1 MSSTAALEDVRE
13 MDVRST
19 LLAAGAERRGADR
32 CEANLLVLAVHTV
45 HLYPVDADTP
55 TVSWADPSLTICDD
69 VEDEPLAGAGTPL
82 VAQRAVEDLAAALG
96 ISYGSCRYLVA
107 GSLELRYRLPRLWAL
122 VQQGRLQAWKAREVA
137 DHSRDLGPEAVAFLD
152 AQAAIAGARNRRIPN
167 IAGLVHE
174 ALLRYEPDKA
184 KEREDAARKR
194 REVRVDYQPDSLDG
208 IAGNATLTA
217 HLDAEDARHL
227 DTAISETARQL
238 ARLGDDSP
246 FDELRARSLGG
257 ESAS

>member
-1 MSSTAALEDVRE
+1 MDVRE

-19 LLAAGAERRGADR
+19 LLAAGAARRTADR
-32 CEANLLVLAVHTV
+32 EEARLLALAVHTV

-55 TVSWADPSLTICDD
+55 TASWGEHSLTIADA
-69 VEDEPLAGAGTPL
+69 EELLAGVGTPL
-82 VAQRAVEDLAAALG
+82 VAEQAIVELAAALDV
-96 ISYGSCRYLVA
+96 SYLSGCSLVA
-107 GSLELRYRLPRLWAL
+107 EALELCYRLPRLWAL
-122 VQQGRLQAWKAREVA
+122 VQEGRLQAWKARQVA
-137 DHSRDLGPEAVAFLD
+137 KLTPDLGPEAVAFLD
-152 AQAAIAGARNRRIPN
+152 AQAAIAGAKNRLPVN
-167 IAGLVHE
+167 LPGLVHQ
-174 ALLRYEPDKA
+174 ALVRHEPDKA
-184 KEREDAARKR
+184 EERERAARNR

-208 IAGNATLTA
+208 VAGSATLTA
-217 HLDAEDARHL
+217 TLDAEDARHL